1 MGDRLKRNDKIL
13 KEIYTKLFKEAQP
26 PIDYED
32 LEKQNEKK
40 KFGEGWFKK
49 YYLAQDRQEEI
60 IKDICKKHR
69 CRAWEIT
76 AFSNTV
82 ALGHSPVGHKR
93 RGEGEHDG

>member
-40 KFGEGWFKK
+40 K
-49 YYLAQDRQEEI
+49 
-60 IKDICKKHR
+60 
-69 CRAWEIT
+69 
-76 AFSNTV
+76 
-82 ALGHSPVGHKR
+82 
-93 RGEGEHDG
+93 